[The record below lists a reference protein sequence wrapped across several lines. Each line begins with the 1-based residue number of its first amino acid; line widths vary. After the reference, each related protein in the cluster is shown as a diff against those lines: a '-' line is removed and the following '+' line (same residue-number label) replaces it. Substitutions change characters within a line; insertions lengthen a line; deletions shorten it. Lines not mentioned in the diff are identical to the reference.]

1 MRTFFGEQLKIYH
14 EAQAAAER
22 LKLKK
27 ATSDLKA
34 PGRSTAAAYKSA
46 LAEKTCSNSS
56 LRDVMGPLLSDGDG
70 TDDEYMSGSKD
81 DQNGDDTGYVF
92 EKGATLQLQSLQS
105 SLSGH
110 QHPLGCAALK
120 TNALVKH

>member
-27 ATSDLKA
+27 ILDPTLDLEA

-46 LAEKTCSNSS
+46 LAEKSCSKSS
-56 LRDVMGPLLSDGDG
+56 LRDIMGPLLSDRDG
-70 TDDEYMSGSKD
+70 SDDDITGSKD
-81 DQNGDDTGYVF
+81 DQNEDTT
-92 EKGATLQLQSLQS
+92 E
-105 SLSGH
+105 
-110 QHPLGCAALK
+110 
-120 TNALVKH
+120 